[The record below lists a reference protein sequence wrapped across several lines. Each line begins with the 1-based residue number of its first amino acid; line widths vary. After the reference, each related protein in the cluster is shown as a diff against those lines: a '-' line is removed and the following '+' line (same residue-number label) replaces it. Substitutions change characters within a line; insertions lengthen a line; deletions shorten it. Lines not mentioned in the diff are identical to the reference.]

1 MTAAAGVC
9 PSCGFA
15 QNPSNPTC
23 LKCKA
28 PLAGID
34 APVGAASISR
44 EGWRALGL
52 GLLLAAVL
60 TAIPFFLILFHDV
73 DFAWSL
79 AHSED
84 FRDWYAEGKGGM
96 LNDFTRVNLYVRSW
110 TVPVLGRY
118 LLMGCGCTVAAA
130 WLAHR
135 YQDAIAGWWDRAVK

>member
-9 PSCGFA
+9 RSCGFA

-28 PLAGID
+28 PLAGLD

-60 TAIPFFLILFHDV
+60 TAIPFFRILFFPLITIAHEMGHAV
-73 DFAWSL
+73 VAWIFGRP
-79 AHSED
+79 AVPA
-84 FRDWYAEGKGGM
+84 F
-96 LNDFTRVNLYVRSW
+96 DFTYGGGVTSIEEDQRISII
-110 TVPVLGRY
+110 VLMYG
-118 LLMGCGCTVAAA
+118 LM
-130 WLAHR
+130 
-135 YQDAIAGWWDRAVK
+135 